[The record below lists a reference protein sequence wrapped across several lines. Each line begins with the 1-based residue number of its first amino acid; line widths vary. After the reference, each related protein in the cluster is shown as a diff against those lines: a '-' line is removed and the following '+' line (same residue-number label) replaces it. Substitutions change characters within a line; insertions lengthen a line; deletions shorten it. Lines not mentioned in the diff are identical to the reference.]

1 MKKETTHIEVWSDT
15 RDKFKK
21 LAKAEGV
28 SMKKLLD
35 MWVKKNFKA
44 LTKES
49 K

>member
-1 MKKETTHIEVWSDT
+1 MEKQVTHIEVWKHT

-35 MWVKKNFKA
+35 MWVENK
-44 LTKES
+44 LS
-49 K
+49 KGE